1 MDKVGTASIPPWAV
15 SLHVGKFRMALTP
28 HLKKIDI
35 SREHDRLNVNEYRMR
50 MQTLPR
56 DRDPYD
62 TRKSQI
68 HTYAKSRRC
77 L

>member
-50 MQTLPR
+50 MQTLTQRQRP
-56 DRDPYD
+56 
-62 TRKSQI
+62 I
-68 HTYAKSRRC
+68 
-77 L
+77 